1 MSNIL
6 AVIVYNLTES
16 IDLEATNAKV
26 EKYKKENE
34 ELIISQQTKRQ
45 DDAKNQQ
52 ANIQNEKR
60 QMELL
65 QMNLKVCCGDTYH
78 SYDAVDMPLTG

>member
-1 MSNIL
+1 MHFLSNVTI
-6 AVIVYNLTES
+6 ATVYNLTKS
-16 IDLEATNAKV
+16 IDLDETNAKV

-34 ELIISQQTKRQ
+34 DLIISQQTKRQ
-45 DDAKNQQ
+45 DDAKHQQ

-65 QMNLKVCCGDTYH
+65 QMNLKV
-78 SYDAVDMPLTG
+78 